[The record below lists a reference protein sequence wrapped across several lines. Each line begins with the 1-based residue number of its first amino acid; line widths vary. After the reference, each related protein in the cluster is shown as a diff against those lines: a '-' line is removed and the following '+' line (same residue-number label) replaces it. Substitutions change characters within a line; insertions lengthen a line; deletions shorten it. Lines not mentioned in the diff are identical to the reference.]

1 MKIINQNSTIRDY
14 GDALRRGDIVINR
27 DYQRSNQVWPDMAKS
42 YLMETI
48 LRDFPI
54 PKLFLHQTQ
63 DRKTR
68 KPVKHIVDGQQRTQA
83 IMDFLEDKYPL
94 SRAIETEELRGL
106 RFSDLDQEN
115 TDKFLDYGLS
125 VDLFTAA
132 PIEQVIEVFRRM
144 NSYTVPL
151 NPEEKRHAGYQGAFK
166 WFINRL
172 SKTNQPTFRTVG
184 AFSEKQFFRMAD
196 AKLLTEICHA
206 IDNGIATTNARM
218 LDSMYKQFDKKF
230 ADEDKIEKAI
240 ATALGELSGWVEL
253 HNGPLMRPYQLYS
266 LILAV
271 AHVRTRLPQLQSV
284 FHVNRALTIDRDEAV
299 QALSV
304 LAEAVEREDEDDYSE
319 FVFASTS
326 KTNVKKERET
336 RFVWFCRAITGRDA

>member
-14 GDALRRGDIVINR
+14 RDALLRGDIVINR

-68 KPVKHIVDGQQRTQA
+68 KPIKHIVDGQQRTQA

-106 RFSDLDQEN
+106 KFSDLDQEY

-151 NPEEKRHAGYQGAFK
+151 NPEEKRHAGYQGVFK

-206 IDNGIATTNARM
+206 IDKGIATTNARM
-218 LDSMYKQFDKKF
+218 LDSMYKQFDIKF
-230 ADEDKIEKAI
+230 ADEDAVEKAI
-240 ATALGELSGWVEL
+240 TTALGELSGWVEL

-271 AHVRTRLPQLQSV
+271 AHARTRLRNLQSV
-284 FHVNRALTIDRDEAV
+284 FRVNRALTIDRDEAV
-299 QALSV
+299 RALSV
-304 LAEAVEREDEDDYSE
+304 LADAVEREDEDDYSE
-319 FVFASTS
+319 FVSASTS

>member
-1 MKIINQNSTIRDY
+1 MQ
-14 GDALRRGDIVINR
+14 
-27 DYQRSNQVWPDMAKS
+27 
-42 YLMETI
+42 
-48 LRDFPI
+48 
-54 PKLFLHQTQ
+54 
-63 DRKTR
+63 
-68 KPVKHIVDGQQRTQA
+68 
-83 IMDFLEDKYPL
+83 DKYPL

-106 RFSDLDQEN
+106 RFSDLDPES

-151 NPEEKRHAGYQGAFK
+151 NPEEKRHAGYQGEFK

-172 SKTNQPTFRTVG
+172 SKTNQPTFRTIR

-206 IDNGIATTNARM
+206 IDKGIATTNARM
-218 LDSMYKQFDKKF
+218 LDNMYKDFDKKF
-230 ADEDKIEKAI
+230 ADENTIEKTI
-240 ATALGELSGWVEL
+240 TTALGELSGWVEL

-271 AHVRTRLPQLQSV
+271 AHVQARLPKLQSV
-284 FHVNRALTIDRDEAV
+284 FRVNRALTINRDQAV
-299 QALSV
+299 QALSA
-304 LAEAVEREDEDDYSE
+304 LAEAVEREDKDDYWEYVS
-319 FVFASTS
+319 ASTS